1 MNHPA
6 PKFDVL
12 CAGLVVADFVGA
24 PIPAMPA
31 SGSLVTTPRIE
42 LAIGGSAANVAVDL
56 AKLDLRVG
64 IAALI
69 GEDWL
74 GHFARDALQRDGVHC
89 DHLETTAC
97 AQTSS
102 TLIVNVQGEDRR
114 FIHAVGANAEF
125 TGESLTRE
133 ALRECR
139 ILCIGGFALN
149 PKLSGAN
156 IRRAFQIA
164 RELGVT
170 TVLDVV
176 ISDPVPAWEM
186 LQLVLPETDL
196 FLPNQ
201 DEGRMLL
208 GIDDPREQARR
219 FSAAGAKTVIVTQ
232 GSKGSILFDGHQMWE
247 AAAFPVEQVDG
258 TGGGDAFVAGYV
270 YGLLKNASPT
280 ECLAYGAAMGA
291 SCVRAAG
298 ATTSVFRREE
308 LEEYVRHHRLECRLI
323 G

>member
-1 MNHPA
+1 MPLPD

-24 PIPAMPA
+24 PIAAMPA
-31 SGSLVTTPRIE
+31 SGGIVTTPRIE
-42 LAIGGSAANVAVDL
+42 LTIGGSAANVAVDV

-64 IAALI
+64 IAARI
-69 GEDWL
+69 GDDWL
-74 GHFARDALQRDGVHC
+74 GQFVRDSFQRERVHC
-89 DHLETTAC
+89 DHLETTAS
-97 AQTSS
+97 AQTAS

-133 ALRECR
+133 VLRDCR
-139 ILCIGGFALN
+139 ILCVGGFGLN
-149 PKLSGAN
+149 PKLAGAN
-156 IRRAFQIA
+156 VRKTFRIA
-164 RELGVT
+164 REVGVT

-176 ISDPVPAWEM
+176 ISDTGPAWEM
-186 LQLVLPETDL
+186 LQEVLPETDL

-201 DEGRMLL
+201 DEGRLIL

-219 FSAAGAKTVIVTQ
+219 FSAAGAKTVIVTR
-232 GSKGSILFDGHQMWE
+232 GSQGSILFDGHQMWE

-270 YGLLKNASPT
+270 SGLLKSVSPI

-298 ATTSVFRREE
+298 ATTSVFRRDE
-308 LEEYVRHHRLECRLI
+308 LEEYVRTHRLVCRLV
-323 G
+323 